1 MATVPVQQTPS
12 VDLQVG
18 QAPLFSPTN
27 IEPVRDTGVA
37 RDIGRLSNAQKQFA
51 EIAFKLQDEQNDVK
65 AGEAYQ
71 GYQTEADE
79 KVNAYLTTQG
89 SAAIATIETD
99 KDGETIT
106 AYDKLVKD
114 LDEIAGSYRE
124 RLDNSDQIDIFN
136 NKFSASKRI
145 AVNQASK
152 HSIKQQRLALKQET
166 LAEITL
172 AENNAIA
179 SYESAFI
186 DDGDFNTYVGAGLV
200 QIKRNAELQG
210 QNTDPTAGPLSSQY
224 ILAIAQYNQK
234 INEAVVKQFKEDE
247 EHDLAQKFIE
257 KRKPEAEKNI
267 VTPIEKKLL
276 KDWDQYN
283 AKKVSNAVIKNNGD
297 QNSGNY
303 LDQIDKIMTLKSSHY
318 INTGTGASI
327 KDGLHSDKVNTA
339 GQTQADN
346 INTAE
351 LIKNESIFFKLDSN
365 KTLID
370 QHQPTHIFA
379 SLHLGVTKADSLYL
393 KAKREY
399 ELPEF
404 TSSLTGKRLAQAK
417 KKFEEEFKNNPDNAA
432 KINAAILNKYNE
444 FIIEATENRFSDF
457 YSKTKTIFPN
467 APQRSDFPNTADG
480 GRKFRE
486 AKKEFLNNP
495 ENQVQVNPG
504 VANQNLEAMTG
515 TKKEIGRDAARRFK
529 EEKLQ
534 KQETFIDQIANDLG
548 VITKDVNYNNN
559 AANTK
564 KIDFVTG
571 LQPVKDLEKNIKE
584 TITDSELQKFAIKD
598 LKDKYNKIKDERT
611 NIYNQTLNKA
621 KEVVYTGENG
631 IEDLKSNGID
641 IDNFS
646 ESDQEILRK
655 GQPQESDVD
664 TVVELINNPAQ
675 VRDNLEF
682 NAHKL
687 SKAEYLSLKRYAKT
701 LSSESKYVEAT
712 GNVTMLQA
720 TLERHDM
727 GDIYKQKRKKP
738 QYIRINDAWLK
749 EINARQIAKGN
760 VKLTMGEKQDAL
772 NQILLRDLVSV
783 DNRFRDEKDAI
794 YNLVDFDRLE
804 DVYVDVPYNDEN
816 VRVFT
821 SQIDPYVVIEISK
834 NLRKYGQPVTQKNIA
849 RDWLRVG
856 KPKSTDELFLPSRSN

>member
-1 MATVPVQQTPS
+1 MATVPIQQTPS
-12 VDLQVG
+12 VELETG
-18 QAPLFSPTN
+18 QAPLFSATN
-27 IEPVRDTGVA
+27 IQPVQDTGVA
-37 RDIGRLSNAQKQFA
+37 QDIVRLSNAQKQFA
-51 EIAFKLQDEQNDVK
+51 QIAVKLQDEQNDVK

-71 GYQTEADE
+71 SYQTEADE

-114 LDEIAGSYRE
+114 LDEIAGRYRE
-124 RLDNSDQIDIFN
+124 GLDNSDQIDIFN

-152 HSIKQQRLALKQET
+152 HSIKQQRLAVKQET
-166 LAEITL
+166 LAAITL

-186 DDGDFNTYVGAGLV
+186 DDGDFNTYFGAGLV
-200 QIKRNAELQG
+200 QIKRNAELQN

-224 ILAIAQYNQK
+224 ILAMQEYNQR
-234 INEAVVKQFKEDE
+234 INEAVVKQFKEDG

-257 KRKPEAEKNI
+257 SRKPETEKNI

-318 INTGTGASI
+318 INTGTGVSI
-327 KDGLHSDKVNTA
+327 KDGLHSDKANTA

-351 LIKNESIFFKLDSN
+351 LIKNESIFFKLNSN
-365 KTLID
+365 KTLIN

-457 YSKTKTIFPN
+457 YSKTKTIFPD
-467 APQRSDFPNTADG
+467 APQRSDFSNTADG
-480 GRKFRE
+480 ARKFRE
-486 AKKEFLNNP
+486 ARKKFLNNP
-495 ENQVQVNPG
+495 ENQVQINPG

-529 EEKLQ
+529 QEKLQ
-534 KQETFIDQIANDLG
+534 KQEAFVDQIANDLEI
-548 VITKDVNYNNN
+548 ITKDVNYNNN

-584 TITDSELQKFAIKD
+584 TITDPELQKFAIKD
-598 LKDKYNKIKDERT
+598 LKDKYNKIKNERT

-621 KEVVYTGENG
+621 KEIVYTEENG
-631 IEDLKSNGID
+631 IEDLKNNGIN

-821 SQIDPYVVIEISK
+821 SQIDPYVVNEISK